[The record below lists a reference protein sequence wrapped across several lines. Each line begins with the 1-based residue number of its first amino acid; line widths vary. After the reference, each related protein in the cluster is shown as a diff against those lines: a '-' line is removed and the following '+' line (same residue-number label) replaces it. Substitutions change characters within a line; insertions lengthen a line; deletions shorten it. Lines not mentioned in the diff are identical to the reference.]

1 MRIGIL
7 QTGEFPDA
15 VVARQGSYPAFFTRL
30 LVRADPGLSTFTV
43 NVEGGAPLGT
53 PQDADGWL
61 VTGSRHGSYED
72 HAWIPPLEA
81 FLRDSIAVQVPVVGV
96 CFGHQILAQALGG
109 RVDKSDKGWG
119 LGVQDYDVGD
129 LPDWAAPLVDARAG
143 IAIHQDQVVDQ
154 PPNSHVLMRSD
165 FCPYAAL
172 AYGTPEAPV
181 ALSVQPHPEYTGDLL
196 QDMIDVR
203 LQEKVPGPVLAQ
215 AVESLNRP
223 VDADPWARTIVE
235 FYRQALARKRLSGA
249 A

>member
-15 VVARQGSYPAFFTRL
+15 VAARQGSYPDFFTRL
-30 LVRADPGLSTFTV
+30 LVRADPDLTTFTI

-61 VTGSRHGSYED
+61 VTGSRHGAYED
-72 HAWIPPLEA
+72 HAWIAPLEA
-81 FLRDSIAVQVPVVGV
+81 FLRDSIAAQVPIVGV
-96 CFGHQILAQALGG
+96 CFGHQILAQAMGG
-109 RVDKSDKGWG
+109 RVVKSDRGWG
-119 LGVQDYDVGD
+119 LGVKDYELAD
-129 LPDWAAPLVDARAG
+129 LPDWASPLTSAG
-143 IAIHQDQVVDQ
+143 PSIAIHQDQVVGQ

-172 AYGTPEAPV
+172 AYGALEAPV

-196 QDMIDVR
+196 QDMINER
-203 LQEKVPGPVLAQ
+203 LKNRVPEPVLAQ
-215 AVESLNRP
+215 AIESLNRQ
-223 VDADPWARTIVE
+223 VDATPWAQTIVD
-235 FYRQALARKRLSGA
+235 FYRQALARKHLSGA